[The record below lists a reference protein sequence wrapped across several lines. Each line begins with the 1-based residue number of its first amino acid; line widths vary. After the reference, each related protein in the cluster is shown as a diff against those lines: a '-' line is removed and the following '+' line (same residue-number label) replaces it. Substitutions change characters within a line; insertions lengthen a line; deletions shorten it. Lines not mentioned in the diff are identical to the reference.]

1 MARTK
6 EAVLVV
12 EKHVHAVSDGA
23 LALRITLYAGGA
35 MWAIR
40 HFLPTSLDQWMAD
53 TTADECGS
61 PSAPPRG
68 RVPVEQPASEH
79 ARTKSKVDLARVA
92 SSQHTYGVPLNTTH
106 P

>member
-1 MARTK
+1 M
-6 EAVLVV
+6 LVV

-61 PSAPPRG
+61 SNAPPRR
-68 RVPVEQPASEH
+68 RVLVEQPASEH
-79 ARTKSKVDLARVA
+79 ARTKSKVDLAQVA
-92 SSQHTYGVPLNTTH
+92 SSQHT
-106 P
+106 